1 MLSNHGIRIAL
12 DMCGHSEG
20 REGEGGSHPIHHG
33 TRIAL
38 EMYNYGER
46 CSGEGD
52 SRPNH
57 GIRTALEMRSRREV
71 FGRGR
76 LTAYSAIEPGPH

>member
-12 DMCGHSEG
+12 DMCGHSVG
-20 REGEGGSHPIHHG
+20 RQGVERSHPIHHG

-38 EMYNYGER
+38 EMCDHGER

-52 SRPNH
+52 SRP
-57 GIRTALEMRSRREV
+57 I
-71 FGRGR
+71 
-76 LTAYSAIEPGPH
+76 